1 MPATVNIGTLEG
13 LLKWK
18 ADDAELNKS
27 LDSVAKKADVSRK
40 ELNRYN
46 KEIDHITA
54 AYQRTVAAIDPVAAS
69 TQKYERAE
77 RSLTAAL
84 KAGIITQ
91 EQHNRTLSQAKEK
104 YLSTSASTST
114 WRDEVQRLTN
124 VITPFATRL
133 ADISVIARE
142 VQGALLGSSKATAA
156 QAGSA
161 QVATASLTSLYAAAL
176 PIVAILGALAIAA
189 GGVYVSFKGFSF
201 LRDIT
206 IEGVKTQ
213 LVIEKLN
220 NTLLATGSYSQMS
233 SAKLVA
239 LAESYELLSGK
250 SKEEIIA
257 AETILAR
264 FETLNNQTYPE
275 ALRVTLAYSKA
286 MGVTADAAASKL
298 GPALEGNTRAL
309 GSLKEAGIVLSQS
322 QRKTLQD
329 MVEGGK
335 VAEYQAR
342 LLEILREKVGDLSTE
357 YDNNLS
363 RQVDRAKIVLNDFG
377 ESIANVVIPAIED
390 VVDEI
395 VRSLGGWDSLKKKV
409 NEVGGA
415 IGNFIR
421 VYIYGLAIAYHD
433 LMAEMNILI
442 SRHQLMI
449 QILTQPFRVVSPSF
463 QIKNQKEAQ
472 KSVEEHAAAI
482 VRLTGRFNEHRTALE
497 GNNEVY
503 AAHGSA
509 IDSVV
514 GKNAELARL
523 EEELTKIYEDQ
534 SLELQRIFDLRML
547 ATRGPFSKQERI
559 TEEQKLNDAHK
570 ERILF
575 LQQEEKF
582 GTKIAESLAK
592 QRKELKSLEF
602 KAKIELQ
609 LATTL
614 EPIEVDTK
622 KLFKL
627 ADDSFEEA
635 MERLN
640 AIVAV
645 EQSNSG
651 AFQRTSDDYEA
662 WIEDSVASWV
672 EHFRSLKEISDGEM
686 EAVRLAVERGLLSVS
701 EGERAI
707 AEIRSSYYSS
717 QVDEWSGFVST
728 IGGKLS
734 ELGGSFGQFI
744 SQIASIAQSVQGV
757 NSTAQSLGG
766 WSSMMGAWGG
776 TIAAFVEV
784 YKYADSIIQ
793 KHKGEKYGTRGAVAT
808 AGGSFAS
815 FYSDHDSMVLSRSI
829 SDVIKAFE
837 DSLRISASDLGA
849 IEIRVR
855 NDGKMVQAWVK
866 GQWIGTFT
874 DVNTAIRE
882 AVLTAISDPDSS
894 LRGMS
899 DLMQQAL
906 SDWRSPD
913 MEGLLEGLG
922 HLREI
927 SDLSLSP
934 LVIDLHKSF
943 LHFNILRDALNKL
956 DQSSEAVIKAQ
967 RELTAAQ
974 NLLYQQTKAQLMG
987 INLTASKAVQDLAGF
1002 QKGMEAVGDTARA
1015 GLESSIKAAQ
1025 NQLKLLEQ
1033 AEKKVNERP
1042 TGVGGGRE
1050 TPEEGGIQEGISR
1063 LFSDVVETVDNE
1075 KENLKKSIADWTKQ
1089 LEDVPKALTDKE
1101 IDLGI
1106 FTAVEED
1113 IRKLPQYASLVVEM
1127 EKERIRY
1134 QYEQLRLQLVSIGAW
1149 ERWAGIWEDLYNSAM
1164 QNAGKPPNLGGG
1176 TGGRSDTDREG
1187 VKDFIDDKKFELS
1200 LVGLTEYH
1208 KSLVELDKQYDD
1220 LIQQAGKDNKLRAE
1234 LLALKQREIDLLE
1247 KEKKLRTADSF
1258 KEFVNPS
1265 NQFDKVRKAAAD
1277 LIKEIEDSPF
1287 GDARKA
1293 RMIGRVM
1300 QELDNQLVNLS
1311 KQAAVG
1317 LFGGMLSD
1325 MEKFGATEEQM
1336 LEARK
1341 MMAILEHEMR
1351 LANYALTI
1359 AQLETEGRLTEAQIA
1374 KFHEM
1379 FNFLSS
1385 IDPTKFIVPPTS
1397 PVANDNFSSSYSS
1410 SGESES
1416 LPDVLSRIQDKLA
1429 EWARVPLSETLGR
1442 AHELSDSFSEL
1453 MEDVNKLIP
1462 FGWNYTAIAQDA
1474 YQKMIRAFVNDTL
1487 AEFDESGSELE
1498 NTLRGIGE
1506 RFTDINA
1513 AFVHLGATQGELE
1526 RAERARLN
1534 AVQQALS
1541 TYLDPINE
1549 RIRSRMVGERS
1560 ILTGE
1565 QQFQNAQRQF
1575 QDLFAQIQSGDLSNL
1590 SNVVGLAD
1598 QYEELM
1604 RSFTGGEGLR
1614 FGLKEIDDALSAI
1627 TTLVPGF
1634 AAEMAEIGTTDNPM
1648 VIENQGMIDAIES
1661 NKEAVNTGNTLMLT
1675 ELRTGVVE
1683 MKAQTTRLANIE
1695 EVLSNPLSVR
1705 DVA

>member
-1 MPATVNIGTLEG
+1 MSATVNVGTLEG
-13 LLKWK
+13 LLRWH

-27 LDSVAKKADVSRK
+27 LDSVAKKADISRK

-54 AYQRTVAAIDPVAAS
+54 AYQRTVAAIDPVVAN

-77 RSLTAAL
+77 KSLAAAL
-84 KAGIITQ
+84 KAKIITQ
-91 EQHNRTLSQAKEK
+91 EHHNRVLTQAKEK

-124 VITPFATRL
+124 VIAPFATRL
-133 ADISVIARE
+133 ADISVIAKE
-142 VQGALLGSSKATAA
+142 VQGALLGSSKATTAA
-156 QAGSA
+156 ATSA
-161 QVATASLTSLYAAAL
+161 NAATASYASLYAVAIPL
-176 PIVAILGALAIAA
+176 VAILGALVVAA
-189 GGVYVSFKGFSF
+189 GSVYIGFKGFTF
-201 LRDIT
+201 LRDVT
-206 IEGVKTQ
+206 IEGVQTQ

-233 SAKLVA
+233 SAQLVE

-275 ALRVTLAYSKA
+275 ALKVVLAYSRA

-309 GSLKEAGIVLSQS
+309 GSLKEAGIVLSAS

-335 VAEYQAR
+335 VAEYQAK
-342 LLEILREKVGDLSTE
+342 LLEILREKVGELSNE
-357 YDNNLS
+357 YDKNLS
-363 RQVDRAKIVLNDFG
+363 RQVDRAKIVMNDFG

-395 VRSLGGWDSLKKKV
+395 VRSLGGWDALKKKV

-421 VYIYGLAIAYHD
+421 TYIYGLAIAYHD

-442 SRHQLMI
+442 SRHQLMV

-463 QIKNQKEAQ
+463 QIKGQKEAQ
-472 KSVEEHAAAI
+472 ASAVEHAKAI
-482 VRLTGRFNEHRTALE
+482 ERLTNRFNEHRTALE
-497 GNNEVY
+497 GNDEVY
-503 AAHGSA
+503 ASHGSA
-509 IDSVV
+509 IDSII
-514 GKNAELARL
+514 GKNSALAKL
-523 EEELTKIYEDQ
+523 EEQLTKIYEDQ

-559 TEEQKLNDAHK
+559 IEEQKLNDAHK

-614 EPIEVDTK
+614 EPIEIDTK
-622 KLFKL
+622 KLFKF
-627 ADDSFEEA
+627 ADASFEEA
-635 MERLN
+635 MKRLD

-645 EQSNSG
+645 EQSNTE
-651 AFQRTSDDYEA
+651 AFQRTFDDFEA
-662 WIEDSVASWV
+662 WVADSAASWK
-672 EHFRSLKEISDGEM
+672 EHFKSMRDVAEEEM
-686 EAVRLAVERGLLSVS
+686 AAVRQAVHDELLTVS

-707 AEIRSSYYSS
+707 AEIRASYYSS
-717 QVDEWSGFVST
+717 QVDQWSGFVST
-728 IGGKLS
+728 IGGALA
-734 ELGGSFGQFI
+734 ELGGSFGQFMA
-744 SQIASIAQSVQGV
+744 QIVSIAQSVQGV
-757 NSTAQSLGG
+757 NNTAQSLGG
-766 WSSMMGAWGG
+766 WTSAMGAWGG
-776 TIAAFVEV
+776 TIAAFVEL
-784 YKYADSIIQ
+784 YKFADAIIE
-793 KHKGEKYGTRGAVAT
+793 KHKSEKYGTRGAVAT
-808 AGGSFAS
+808 VGGSSAS
-815 FYSDHDSMVLSRSI
+815 SYFDHDSMVLSRSI
-829 SDVIKAFE
+829 SNVIKAFE
-837 DSLRISASDLGA
+837 DSLRISADTLGA

-866 GQWIGTFT
+866 GQYIGTFA

-882 AVLTAISDPDSS
+882 AVMAAISDPESS
-894 LRGMS
+894 LRGLS
-899 DLMQQAL
+899 DLMRQGL
-906 SDWRSPD
+906 EDWRSPD

-934 LVIDLHKSF
+934 LVVDLHKSF
-943 LHFNILRDALNKL
+943 IHFNTLRDALNKL

-967 RELTAAQ
+967 KELTAAQ

-987 INLTASKAVQDLAGF
+987 INLTASKAIQDLAGF

-1015 GLESSIKAAQ
+1015 GLESSIRAAQ

-1033 AEKKVNERP
+1033 AEGKVNERP
-1042 TGVGGGRE
+1042 TGVGGAGPG
-1050 TPEEGGIQEGISR
+1050 TEEGGIADGISR
-1063 LFSDVVETVDNE
+1063 FFSDVVETIDDE
-1075 KENLKKSIADWTKQ
+1075 KSRLQKAIADWTKQ
-1089 LEDVPKALTDKE
+1089 LEDVPKALTEKE

-1113 IRKLPQYASLVVEM
+1113 IRKLPQYAGLVVEM

-1149 ERWAGIWEDLYNSAM
+1149 ERWASIWEDLYNSAM
-1164 QNAGKPPNLGGG
+1164 QNAGKPINVGGG
-1176 TGGRSDTDREG
+1176 GGSGDKEG
-1187 VKDFIDDKKFELS
+1187 VKDFIEDKTFELS
-1200 LVGLTEYH
+1200 LVGLTDYQ
-1208 KSLVELDKQYDD
+1208 KSLAELDRQYDD
-1220 LIQQAGKDNKLRAE
+1220 LIRQAGNDKKLKAE
-1234 LLALKQREIDLLE
+1234 LLALKERELAILE
-1247 KEKKLRTADSF
+1247 KEKKLKTVANF
-1258 KEFVNPS
+1258 QEFVNPS
-1265 NQFDKVRKAAAD
+1265 NQFDKVRKTAAD
-1277 LIKEIEDSPF
+1277 LVKEIEDSPF

-1300 QELDNQLVNLS
+1300 EEVDRQLTELS
-1311 KQAAVG
+1311 KQAAIG
-1317 LFGGMLSD
+1317 LFGNMLSD
-1325 MEKFGATEEQM
+1325 MEKFGASDEQM
-1336 LEARK
+1336 MQARIQL
-1341 MMAILEHEMR
+1341 AILEHTLKMAQYQKEIAALEAEGK
-1351 LANYALTI
+1351 LAPEVMAGLRAAYD
-1359 AQLETEGRLTEAQIA
+1359 
-1374 KFHEM
+1374 
-1379 FNFLSS
+1379 FLAG
-1385 IDPTKFIVPPTS
+1385 IDPTKFVTPPT
-1397 PVANDNFSSSYSS
+1397 PPPANDNYSSYSS
-1410 SGESES
+1410 SSESES

-1462 FGWNYTAIAQDA
+1462 FGWNYTAIAQQA

-1487 AEFDESGSELE
+1487 DEFETSGNELE
-1498 NTLRGIGE
+1498 DALRGIGE

-1513 AFVHLGATQGELE
+1513 AFVHLGATQEELE

-1534 AVQQALS
+1534 AIQQALAS
-1541 TYLDPINE
+1541 YLDPINE
-1549 RIRSRMVGERS
+1549 RLRSRQVGERS

-1565 QQFQNAQRQF
+1565 QQYQNAQRQF
-1575 QDLFAQIQSGDLSNL
+1575 RDLFAQIQSGDLSNL
-1590 SNVVGLAD
+1590 GDVVGLAD

-1614 FGLKEIDDALSAI
+1614 FGLKEIDDALSVI

-1634 AAEMAEIGTTDNPM
+1634 AAEMAEIGTTENPM
-1648 VIENQGMIDAIES
+1648 ITDNQGMIDAIES
-1661 NKEAVNTGNTLMLT
+1661 NEETVNTGNTLLLA
-1675 ELRTGVVE
+1675 ELRNGIVE
-1683 MKAQTTRLANIE
+1683 MRAQTGRLAAIE
-1695 EVLSNPLSVR
+1695 EALNNPLSVR